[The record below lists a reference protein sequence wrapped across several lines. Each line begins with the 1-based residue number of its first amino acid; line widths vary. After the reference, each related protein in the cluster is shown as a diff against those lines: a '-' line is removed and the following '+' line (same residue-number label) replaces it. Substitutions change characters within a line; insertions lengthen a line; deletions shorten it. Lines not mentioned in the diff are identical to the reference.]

1 MKILVTGGA
10 GFIGS
15 HVVDRYVAA
24 GHEVV
29 VVDNLSTGLRRNVNP
44 GVRFVGMDI
53 RDAGLDGLF
62 AEERPEIVNHHAAQI
77 DVRRSV
83 EDPRYDAE
91 VNVLGGL
98 NVLAS
103 AKRHGARRL
112 IYASTGG
119 AVYGE
124 PEYLPADEEHPVRP
138 LSPYGISKHT
148 FEHYVYQNG
157 TMGGLDSVI
166 LRYPNVYGPRQN
178 PKGEAGV
185 NAIFIGQMMRGET
198 PTIYGRGHEC
208 RDYVYVEDIAEAN
221 VLALERGSGSVFN
234 LGWGRGSTVQ
244 ELYDILAELL
254 AFKATPNRAPLR
266 AGEVERIFLDSRR
279 AADVLGWRPR
289 IDLRTGLSKTVEFYR
304 AHPDWVS

>member
-15 HVVDRYVAA
+15 HVVDRYLAH
-24 GHEVV
+24 GHQVV
-29 VVDNLSTGLRRNVNP
+29 VLDDLSTGLRRNVNP
-44 GVRFVGMDI
+44 EARFVEMDV
-53 RDAGLDGLF
+53 RDPALDRLF
-62 AEERPEIVNHHAAQI
+62 AEERPQVVNHHAAQI

-83 EDPRYDAE
+83 EDPTFDAA
-91 VNVLGGL
+91 VNVIGGL
-98 NVLAS
+98 NLIES
-103 AKRHGARRL
+103 AKRHRVQRF

-124 PEYLPADEEHPVRP
+124 PQYLPADENHPVHP

-148 FEHYVYQNG
+148 LEHYLFQNG
-157 TMGGLDSVI
+157 ATHGLNYVI

-208 RDYVYVEDIAEAN
+208 RDYVYVEDIAEAS
-221 VLALERGSGSVFN
+221 VFALEKGTGDIFN
-234 LGWGRGSTVQ
+234 LGWGKGTTVQ
-244 ELYDILAELL
+244 ELYDILAQILDFHTAPCRE
-254 AFKATPNRAPLR
+254 PLR
-266 AGEVERIFLDSRR
+266 PGEVERIFLDSTKATRE
-279 AADVLGWRPR
+279 LGWRPH
-289 IDLRTGLSKTVEFYR
+289 TEVAEGLKKTVEFYR
-304 AHPDWVS
+304 ANPDWVE